1 MAVVQQRTAVA
12 QQRGLPPLPW
22 LHSALRFRRTCCFP
36 TTPPSPSSIIHEAV
50 SCRYFASTKKKTTK
64 RVPGRR
70 CRPDCWQERIGRLQE
85 ISWHKKQNKKS
96 SRGRRR
102 PDCRE
107 RIGRLQETWQSSCQT
122 RVPGG
127 AGRIAAKES
136 GGSKKPGK
144 VVAKQRAPG
153 AAGRIAAKASGGSG
167 QKGSRLCSGCGA
179 EVLAPSSGGQGGE
192 AGFVTGRDAVDLSR
206 SRKQA
211 KKARW
216 FDPSDTDASQSN
228 FLCDRCKAL
237 QKGNLWKA
245 YDALTDVSPEVFRDQ
260 LQHIVS
266 RRRFGIALMV
276 VDSTDAEHSAV
287 KNLRR
292 SIGRV
297 PVWLVLNK
305 IDLLPRTTDF
315 DIRNLS
321 KRVEKMSG
329 MQFSHVFAVS
339 AKENSGVIGLSGAL
353 LGNLQGKDVFVLGSA
368 NVGKSTL
375 VQRMSSIIASAMF
388 MKGKK
393 SARRLN
399 IIDKINIT
407 GSHLPGTT
415 LQAVRIPCFVK
426 PGKLEFKGV
435 NASMSGTTSLYFLF
449 HILISTVFSFVFR
462 LLLAGHALW
471 DTPGIINPR
480 AVQYS
485 IFPPHLMEPLTRPEA
500 IPIPTREDG
509 RELQLRE
516 GHSVLVEAPWM
527 NQDDDKGK
535 EGENQVKEEPCVL
548 ARVDLVGVE
557 KGDSVTV
564 QAFLHKSLAV
574 RVVPISEA
582 PGRATIPPSHVERI
596 SALMGR
602 SSKNS
607 YSIPLKPFVAK
618 DLPRGEVAP
627 GDRERSSSTGKY
639 SMDIVFPSLGWL
651 AFQQSHGFRV
661 VPHCVEGSVFS
672 KRVSFYPYNLRSS
685 IENNGDGHFEPDIL
699 DDESKQ
705 CIREAADEG
714 RHQSQGRPHDD
725 EDFDDFDDF
734 ASSDEYAY
742 W

>member
-1 MAVVQQRTAVA
+1 MWSIRPRGFTRWLVWSLLALLLQRGATVAAMVQRTAVA
-12 QQRGLPPLPW
+12 QPRGLPLPW
-22 LHSALRFRRTCCFP
+22 WYSAALRTCCFP
-36 TTPPSPSSIIHEAV
+36 TTTPSPIRSIHKAV
-50 SCRYFASTKKKTTK
+50 SCRYFATAKKKTTK
-64 RVPGRR
+64 RVVPEGGRNA
-70 CRPDCWQERIGRLQE
+70 GRKE
-85 ISWHKKQNKKS
+85 SSGGSKKS
-96 SRGRRR
+96 PGTKSKTKRVPGGAGRIAAKASGGPKKSPGTKSKTKRA
-102 PDCRE
+102 
-107 RIGRLQETWQSSCQT
+107 
-122 RVPGG
+122 PGG

-136 GGSKKPGK
+136 GGSKKSPGK
-144 VVAKQRAPG
+144 VVAKRVPG
-153 AAGRIAAKASGGSG
+153 GAGRIAAKASGGSG
-167 QKGSRLCSGCGA
+167 GKKGSRLCSGCGA
-179 EVLAPSSGGQGGE
+179 EVLAPSGGRQGE

-216 FDPSDTDASQSN
+216 FDPSDADASQSN
-228 FLCDRCKAL
+228 FFLCDRCKAL
-237 QKGNLWKA
+237 RDGNLWKA
-245 YDALTDVSPEVFRDQ
+245 YDALTDVSPEVFRSQ

-297 PVWLVLNK
+297 PVWLILNK
-305 IDLLPRTTDF
+305 IDLLPRTTHF

-321 KRVEKMSG
+321 RRVEKMTG

-339 AKENSGVIGLSGAL
+339 AKENSGILGLSEAL

-375 VQRMSSIIASAMF
+375 VQRMSSTIASALY
-388 MKGKK
+388 MKGQK

-415 LQAVRIPCFVK
+415 LQAVRIPCFAK
-426 PGKLEFKGV
+426 P
-435 NASMSGTTSLYFLF
+435 A
-449 HILISTVFSFVFR
+449 
-462 LLLAGHALW
+462 HALW

-516 GHSVLVEAPWM
+516 GYSVLVEAPWM
-527 NQDDDKGK
+527 NKDDDKGD
-535 EGENQVKEEPCVL
+535 NQAQEEPCVL

-557 KGDSVTV
+557 KADSVTV
-564 QAFLHKSLAV
+564 QAFLHKSLGV

-582 PGRATIPPSHVERI
+582 PGRATIPLSHVERI

-602 SSKNS
+602 SSKKS
-607 YSIPLKPFVAK
+607 YSIPLKPFIAK

-627 GDRERSSSTGKY
+627 GDRERSSSTGRY

-672 KRVSFYPYNLRSS
+672 KRVSFYPYNLRAS
-685 IENNGDGHFEPDIL
+685 IEKNGDGHFEPDIL
-699 DDESKQ
+699 DDESKEL
-705 CIREAADEG
+705 IRDAADEG
-714 RHQSQGRPHDD
+714 RHQSPHGDD
-725 EDFDDFDDF
+725 DFDFDDF
-734 ASSDEYAY
+734 ASDDFASFDEYEY